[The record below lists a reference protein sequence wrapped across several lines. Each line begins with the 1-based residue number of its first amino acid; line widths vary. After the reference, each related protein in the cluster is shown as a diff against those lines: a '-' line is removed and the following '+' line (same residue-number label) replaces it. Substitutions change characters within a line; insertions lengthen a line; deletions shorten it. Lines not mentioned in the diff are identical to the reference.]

1 VADVIRAEGLT
12 KFYGKVRGIV
22 ELDLAVEAGEV
33 FGFLGPNGA
42 GKTTTIRVLMDLL
55 RPTSGRASVV
65 GLDAQADSVEVHRR
79 VGYLPGDLSLYGN
92 LTGSELLEYFSHLR
106 HRPDDSYTGELCERF
121 DLDPSLEI
129 RSYSSGNRQ
138 KVGLVQAFMH
148 RPELLVLDEPTAAL
162 DPLVQQEFYRL
173 VDETKSDGR
182 TVFLSS
188 HVIPEVERI
197 ADRVGII
204 REGELIVIEKVAAL
218 KARALRRIEIQFAEA
233 VPSDLFTTVPGVLNV
248 NIDDRAVTLTV
259 EGSVDGVVKAAAR
272 YPVHNIV
279 SHEADLEGIFLEMY
293 RGVADAE

>member
-1 VADVIRAEGLT
+1 VPNVIRTEALT
-12 KFYGKVRGIV
+12 KFYGKTRGIV

-42 GKTTTIRVLMDLL
+42 GKTTTIRVLMDFL
-55 RPTSGRASVV
+55 RPTSGKASVV
-65 GLDAQADSVEVHRR
+65 GYDAQADSVEVHRR

-106 HRPDDSYTGELCERF
+106 HSTDDSYTRELCERF
-121 DLDPSLEI
+121 DLDPSIEI

-148 RPELLVLDEPTAAL
+148 CPELLILDEPTAAL

-204 REGELIVIEKVAAL
+204 REGELIVIEEVAAL
-218 KARALRRIEIQFAEA
+218 KERALRRIEIHFAEA
-233 VPSDLFTTVPGVLNV
+233 VPSGFFSTVPGVRDV
-248 NIDDRAVTLTV
+248 HIDDRAVTLTV
-259 EGSVDGVVKAAAR
+259 EGPVDGVVKAAAR
-272 YPVHNIV
+272 LEVHNIV